1 MSAQPRLSSS
11 LRVVGE
17 VLQQRGLD
25 LFDLQCSDEEFFLRC
40 GDPRPPYL
48 DLVEFSY
55 SLAEVEKMDAQARAA
70 RGASF
75 KPVNFESLP
84 EVFRA
89 IGRRIDDRDGQ
100 LLRVYNS
107 DLPVFPD
114 SVTVEYHTRDRRR
127 QVEKF
132 FLASMSEHALR
143 MYKTR
148 ARSFA
153 N

>member
-1 MSAQPRLSSS
+1 MSTESRLSNS
-11 LRVVGE
+11 LRVIGQ
-17 VLQQRGLD
+17 VLQRRGLD
-25 LFDLQCSDEEFFLRC
+25 LFDLKYSDDEFFLQC
-40 GDPRPPYL
+40 GGPSPPYL
-48 DLVEFSY
+48 DLIEFSC
-55 SLAEVEKMDAQARAA
+55 SLAEVEKLDAQSRAA

-75 KPVNFESLP
+75 KLVNFESLP

-100 LLRVYNS
+100 LLRVCNS
-107 DLPVFPD
+107 DLPIFPD
-114 SVTVEYHTRDRRR
+114 SITIEYHTRDKRRH
-127 QVEKF
+127 VEKF

-148 ARSFA
+148 ARRFA